1 MNIQKLSMMSITS
14 LKLIIIIII
23 IIIINI
29 AGVVNGQQQ
38 QQQRQ
43 RSSSTT
49 TLNVKKN
56 IKCNRTKFENDFD
69 RLMVVSH
76 KERKFPEN
84 QNELKKFCQ

>member
-1 MNIQKLSMMSITS
+1 MNILKLSMMSITS
-14 LKLIIIIII
+14 LKLIIII

-76 KERKFPEN
+76 SERKFPEN